1 MRLRRQPA
9 RRQSFGKA
17 FLLSLR
23 LLSEA
28 SRGTSAMAGKI
39 SLKPESSA
47 WRLAAA
53 AVRRL
58 AVRDDG
64 ATAVDFALVAAPF
77 MALLF
82 AILET
87 GLVFFAGQ
95 TLETT
100 AADASRLIQTGQAQN
115 QSFDQAAFQ
124 QALCQRAWS
133 FFNCDNLMIDVRTY
147 NDFSSANTSSPIDQ
161 NGNLQN
167 NFVYQPGSAGD
178 IVVVRVMYQWPVY
191 VSLFGLNSSF
201 SNLANGND
209 LMMATVAF
217 RNEPYQ

>member
-1 MRLRRQPA
+1 MRKDPRVI
-9 RRQSFGKA
+9 SGKSVST
-17 FLLSLR
+17 LWHLS
-23 LLSEA
+23 
-28 SRGTSAMAGKI
+28 K
-39 SLKPESSA
+39 
-47 WRLAAA
+47 AAA
-53 AVRRL
+53 LRFGRRT
-58 AVRDDG
+58 DG

-77 MALLF
+77 LALLF

-100 AADASRLIQTGQAQN
+100 ASKASRLILTGQAQN
-115 QSFDQAAFQ
+115 QNMSQDQFKTAVCQAAS
-124 QALCQRAWS
+124 S
-133 FFNCDNLMIDVRTY
+133 FFNCDNIMIDVRTA
-147 NDFSSANTSSPIDQ
+147 NDFASANTSLPVDQ

-178 IVVVRVMYQWPVY
+178 IVVVRLMYQWPIY
-191 VSLFGLNSSF
+191 VSLLGLNKAL
-201 SNLANGND
+201 SNMGNGQD

>member
-1 MRLRRQPA
+1 
-9 RRQSFGKA
+9 
-17 FLLSLR
+17 
-23 LLSEA
+23 
-28 SRGTSAMAGKI
+28 MAGSI
-39 SLKPESSA
+39 LFQTAPRG
-47 WRLAAA
+47 WRRAATL
-53 AVRRL
+53 VRRF
-58 AVRDDG
+58 AGRSDG

-82 AILET
+82 AIMET

-100 AADASRLIQTGQAQN
+100 AAQASRLVQTGQAQN

-124 QALCQRAWS
+124 NAVCQRAWS
-133 FFNCDNLMIDVRTY
+133 FFSCNNLLIDVRTY
-147 NDFSSANTSSPIDQ
+147 SDFSSANTSSPIDQ

-167 NFVYQPGSAGD
+167 NFVFQPGSAGD

-191 VSLFGLNSSF
+191 VSLFGFNKSL
-201 SNLANGND
+201 SNMANGND